1 MEIYVHIPFCVR
13 KCAYCDFYSLPDA
26 RSMEEEYFKALK
38 EEITEWGLKCRE
50 TGRTDV
56 SSVFFGGGTP
66 SCADPRHI
74 SETMALLR
82 RYFSLRED
90 AEITL
95 EANPGTLD
103 KKKLETYK
111 QAGINRL
118 SLGLQSADDVMLEK
132 LGRIHR
138 FRDFEKSYYLARE
151 TGFRNIS
158 VDLMSGL
165 PGETET
171 GFINSLKTVLSFEPE
186 HLSVYSLIIAE
197 NTPFY
202 ALYGPEGTKTEE
214 LPGEDTDR
222 RIVSR
227 TREILE
233 ASGYRQYEI
242 SNYAKPGFASR
253 HNIGYWTG
261 EEYLGFGAAAAS
273 FLYTKIG
280 NAGRRSPVTETGS
293 TVEAKTKVDTSP
305 GFGSVPRTEA
315 HNGEEENLP
324 RTGVL
329 TGSNFPP
336 GTMAVRFKNAEDLQY
351 RQLSR
356 TEEEFLTREDL
367 MAEFM
372 ILGLRMK
379 QGVSPDEF
387 EARFG
392 VSMEERYGHIIRK
405 YIDFNVLR
413 QDGERISLTPFGE
426 DVCNI
431 LFEEFL

>member
-305 GFGSVPRTEA
+305 GFGSV
-315 HNGEEENLP
+315 
-324 RTGVL
+324 
-329 TGSNFPP
+329 
-336 GTMAVRFKNAEDLQY
+336 
-351 RQLSR
+351 
-356 TEEEFLTREDL
+356 
-367 MAEFM
+367 
-372 ILGLRMK
+372 
-379 QGVSPDEF
+379 
-387 EARFG
+387 
-392 VSMEERYGHIIRK
+392 
-405 YIDFNVLR
+405 
-413 QDGERISLTPFGE
+413 
-426 DVCNI
+426 
-431 LFEEFL
+431 